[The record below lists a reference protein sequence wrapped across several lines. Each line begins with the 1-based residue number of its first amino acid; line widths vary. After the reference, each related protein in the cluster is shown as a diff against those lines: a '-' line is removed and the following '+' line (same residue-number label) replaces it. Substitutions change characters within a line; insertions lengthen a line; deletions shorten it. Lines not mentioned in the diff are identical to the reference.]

1 MAKSNLYLLC
11 HGGPIS
17 YTVIAAFANESD
29 AQEMYVDL
37 AMEEMYEAFLYYLGV
52 DTYEFCNRDPDCGL
66 TEVELALEESCW
78 ANDYFI
84 IEVPFFP
91 LTSEWRAKVFD
102 PNELPVYVCQ
112 HCHTHVEAGDDRDW
126 CPTCGA
132 RMK

>member
-1 MAKSNLYLLC
+1 MKSNLYLLC
-11 HGGPIS
+11 HNETHGHTI
-17 YTVIAAFANESD
+17 VAAFADESD

-37 AMEEMYEAFLYYLGV
+37 AMEEMYEAFLYYLQV
-52 DTYEFCNRDPDCGL
+52 DTYSFCAQDPSCGL
-66 TEVELALEESCW
+66 TEVEIALEESAW
-78 ANDYFI
+78 SNDYFI

-102 PNELPVYVCQ
+102 LNELPVYVCQ
-112 HCHTHVEAGDDRDW
+112 HCHTHVQAGDDRDW